1 MKYLAAYCLAALA
14 GKEHPAAND
23 IIAILK
29 SVGIE
34 PAQDHVDKVIEAL
47 KGKNL
52 HEVIH
57 HGLGKVS
64 QLAVGGGASHSHAK
78 HDDKG
83 AKKDVKESPKKE
95 AKKEVPKEEP
105 KEEEVDMGGLFDF

>member
-1 MKYLAAYCLAALA
+1 M
-14 GKEHPAAND
+14 EV
-23 IIAILK
+23 
-29 SVGIE
+29 VGIKLT
-34 PAQDHVDKVIEAL
+34 HFKISL
-47 KGKNL
+47 L
-52 HEVIH
+52 
-57 HGLGKVS
+57 
-64 QLAVGGGASHSHAK
+64 GGASHSHAK